1 MTPPRTPRDDDRH
14 DIGCL
19 QALEMFY
26 AYLDGELEPD
36 SVEDFEHHMAHCRSC
51 YSRAELE
58 GLITERLRAAAARPT
73 PDALKRRLRILL
85 DNL

>member
-1 MTPPRTPRDDDRH
+1 MMQSDHPDH
-14 DIGCL
+14 DPKDVGCL

-26 AYLDGELEPD
+26 AYLDGELDP
-36 SVEDFEHHMAHCRSC
+36 SAVEDFEHHMAHCRSC

-58 GLITERLRAAAARPT
+58 RLVTRRLKAAAAHET
-73 PDALKRRLRILL
+73 PSSLERRLRTIL

>member
-1 MTPPRTPRDDDRH
+1 MTKPHTHDHDPK

-19 QALEMFY
+19 KALEMFY
-26 AYLDGELEPD
+26 AYLDGELDPTEVD
-36 SVEDFEHHMAHCRSC
+36 DFEHHMAHCRSC

-58 GLITERLRAAAARPT
+58 GLITERLKAAAAHKS